1 MKRRSRRILTALV
14 LLAAA
19 AGAACRRADSQA
31 QVQEAVRTYFDSLN
45 RADPT
50 GIMERFSRKAETT
63 SVLEGEILR
72 GWEAIRDE
80 TDRMAGTAG
89 EEVWAPGT
97 MEVVFLGDDH
107 ALVVVPVNVTLSFG
121 MGREDLA
128 GAATL
133 VLERRAGVWT
143 VLHEH
148 RSLQHDDYEAPEG
161 DTSRS

>member
-1 MKRRSRRILTALV
+1 MQRRSRWILAAVL

-19 AGAACRRADSQA
+19 PGGACRRPDAQA
-31 QVQEAVRTYFDSLN
+31 QVREAVRAYFDSLN

-50 GIMERFSRKAETT
+50 GIIERVSHTEEAT
-63 SVLEGEILR
+63 SVIEGEILR
-72 GWEAIRDE
+72 GWDAIRDE

-97 MEVVFLGDDH
+97 MDVVFMGSDH
-107 ALVVVPVNVTLSFG
+107 ALVVVPVNVTLSLG

-133 VLERRAGVWT
+133 VLERKAGVWK

-148 RSLQHDDYEAPEG
+148 RSLQHDDYEVPEDG
-161 DTSRS
+161 TSRG

>member
-1 MKRRSRRILTALV
+1 MKRRSRRILTAF
-14 LLAAA
+14 LLIALA

-31 QVQEAVRTYFDSLN
+31 QVQEAVRDYFDSLN

-50 GIMERFSRKAETT
+50 GIMERFSHKAETT

-97 MEVVFLGDDH
+97 MEVVFLGEDH
-107 ALVVVPVNVTLSFG
+107 ALVVVPMNVTLSFG

-133 VLERRAGVWT
+133 VLERRAGVWK

-148 RSLQHDDYEAPEG
+148 RSLQHDDYDTSEG

>member
-1 MKRRSRRILTALV
+1 MRSRWVLAAILV
-14 LLAAA
+14 LAAA
-19 AGAACRRADSQA
+19 PGSACRRADPRA
-31 QVQEAVRTYFDSLN
+31 QVREAVRAYFESLN

-50 GIMERFSRKAETT
+50 GIMERFSRTADTT
-63 SVLEGEILR
+63 SVIEGEILR

-89 EEVWAPGT
+89 EEVWSPGT
-97 MEVVFLGDDH
+97 MDVVLLGDDH
-107 ALVVVPVNVTLSFG
+107 ALVVVPVNVTLSLG

-133 VLERRAGVWT
+133 VLERRAGVWK

-148 RSLQHDDYEAPEG
+148 RSLQHDDYDEPED